1 MQQRPPARPAL
12 TAAAWNR
19 HGRQRRPRLTH
30 WLRALPHP
38 ARSST
43 LVYLFGA
50 VFFAVPGSVLVFAQ
64 PTQAPMLLR
73 GVVLL
78 FVCAFAAGYVLSTLQ
93 HAGVLLTAD
102 RWRRAVPRGIAVLM
116 AVAGS
121 APLLVAWL
129 LPWPFGMQTLA
140 WWTAGALACLIG
152 VPLRPTSRGLLLQ
165 TLGHALWVLG
175 SVLVFVAVASLV
187 SPLPH

>member
-1 MQQRPPARPAL
+1 
-12 TAAAWNR
+12 
-19 HGRQRRPRLTH
+19 
-30 WLRALPHP
+30 
-38 ARSST
+38 
-43 LVYLFGA
+43 
-50 VFFAVPGSVLVFAQ
+50 
-64 PTQAPMLLR
+64 MLLR